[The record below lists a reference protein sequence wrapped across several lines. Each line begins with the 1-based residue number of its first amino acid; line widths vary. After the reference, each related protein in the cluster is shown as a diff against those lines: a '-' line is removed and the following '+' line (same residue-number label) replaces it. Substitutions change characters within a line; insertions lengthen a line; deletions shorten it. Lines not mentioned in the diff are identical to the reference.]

1 MFLLL
6 LLLFWLRFCFK
17 HKKWLIDY
25 CSTVATKTNNFSSF
39 PWCIW
44 RGMLRPPSVMSLVFL
59 VQFLFWVGKHSDAH
73 TKIHTQKTHRIEM
86 LTSYFIFYTRD
97 FLSSAC
103 SAFCLFEFRLHLW
116 HKYFIDSVLW
126 IRLLMLLLLLFCV
139 FITLRS
145 KPVAMKLPLWACL
158 LVFFLIS
165 CHLLFMLGN
174 FFVSFF
180 HLFSSASIDLRCTKN
195 ETNFK
200 VHRRIAKIQK
210 MRVREKERRSDML
223 TYRYITSSRRHHKW
237 LAICW

>member
-1 MFLLL
+1 MFLL

-44 RGMLRPPSVMSLVFL
+44 RGRLRPPSVMSLVFL

-73 TKIHTQKTHRIEM
+73 TQIHTKKPIE
-86 LTSYFIFYTRD
+86 LKCWQVISYFIRGISCHPLVQHFV
-97 FLSSAC
+97 C
-103 SAFCLFEFRLHLW
+103 SNFVCICGTNILLIQCCEFGCCCC
-116 HKYFIDSVLW
+116 YCFVC
-126 IRLLMLLLLLFCV
+126 LLLCEANQLQWSYHFEHVCW
-139 FITLRS
+139 F
-145 KPVAMKLPLWACL
+145 
-158 LVFFLIS
+158 FFLIS

-180 HLFSSASIDLRCTKN
+180 HLFSSAFIDLRCTKN

-200 VHRRIAKIQK
+200 SSQK
-210 MRVREKERRSDML
+210 NSKNTENESKRERKK
-223 TYRYITSSRRHHKW
+223 KW
-237 LAICW
+237 YAHLSIYNQFSASP